1 MMSSILLNPPQRRPA
16 KGGAAADIQ
25 LNFD

>member
-1 MMSSILLNPPQRRPA
+1 MMSFILLNPPQRRPWQ
-16 KGGAAADIQ
+16 GGAAADIQ

>member
-1 MMSSILLNPPQRRPA
+1 MSSILLNPPQRRPA